1 MVWNG
6 MDGMET
12 HIIVTK
18 VLGNIVIVIT
28 IIYSVWHI
36 PGYQIFIGHSV
47 LMIHTL

>member
-18 VLGNIVIVIT
+18 VLGNIVIT

-36 PGYQIFIGHSV
+36 PGDQIFIGHSV